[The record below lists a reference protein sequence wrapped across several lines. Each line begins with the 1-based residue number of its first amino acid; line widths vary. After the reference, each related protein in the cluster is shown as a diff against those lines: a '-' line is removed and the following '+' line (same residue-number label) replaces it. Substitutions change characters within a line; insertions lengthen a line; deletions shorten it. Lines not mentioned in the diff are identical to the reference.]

1 MLLKNKIVILLF
13 LLLTQYFGFTQDSIA
28 NSNVDQQDTYSSQ
41 PLQPNSLNK
50 KEWTELKKKLKIKD
64 YQPEKKKEEK
74 KKNDTIKKNKNKG
87 WELNISPTWR
97 LIIKWVLFGL
107 LLAALLFLVLSV
119 LNINPFI
126 KKSDANKINIGLDEL
141 EENLDTAAIDP
152 HLYEAIKNKN
162 YKLAIR
168 LYYLMIIQKLALKE
182 KIIWKKYKT
191 NKHYLNELKNKE
203 EYPMVKALTLTYEK
217 CWFGEV
223 DVTEPIYD
231 IIHKDFVNFLQN
243 IK

>member
-1 MLLKNKIVILLF
+1 MINKIAIVLL
-13 LLLTQYFGFTQDSIA
+13 LLLTPSFGFSQDSITNNDA
-28 NSNVDQQDTYSSQ
+28 NQQDAYSNQS
-41 PLQPNSLNK
+41 LQPNNFNK

-74 KKNDTIKKNKNKG
+74 KKDSSKNKQL
-87 WELNISPTWR
+87 ELDISPTWR

-107 LLAALLFLVLSV
+107 LIAALLFLVLSV

-126 KKSDANKINIGLDEL
+126 KKTDTNKINIGLDEL

-152 HLYEAIKNKN
+152 HLYEAIKSKN

-203 EYPMVKALTLTYEK
+203 EYSTVKALTLTYEK
-217 CWFGEV
+217 CWFGEE
-223 DVTEPIYD
+223 DVTEITYD
-231 IIHKDFVNFLQN
+231 VIQKDFVNFLQN